1 MVKKMIYRILN
12 KFGYQIY
19 KKKDLEKSIVD
30 KNNMLA
36 ALERCFQ
43 KGIEL
48 GTVIDV
54 GASNG
59 MWSESCMKY
68 YPRASYFLI
77 EAQKEHQ
84 FSLDKFKKIYTNV
97 DYKIAAAGGR
107 EGFVFFDNSDL
118 FGGLAIEKQGDR
130 NLVKVPVTTIDVEV
144 CNNSLK
150 PPFLIKLDTH
160 GYELPIL
167 YGAKETLKNSN
178 IVIIEVYN
186 FIIADES
193 VRFWEICTYMEKLG
207 FLPIDL
213 VDVMHRKKDDSLW
226 QFDLVFIKKDRKEFT
241 YTAYD

>member
-107 EGFVFFDNSDL
+107 EGFVFLIILIYLEGWQLKSK
-118 FGGLAIEKQGDR
+118 GIE
-130 NLVKVPVTTIDVEV
+130 
-144 CNNSLK
+144 
-150 PPFLIKLDTH
+150 
-160 GYELPIL
+160 IL
-167 YGAKETLKNSN
+167 
-178 IVIIEVYN
+178 
-186 FIIADES
+186 
-193 VRFWEICTYMEKLG
+193 
-207 FLPIDL
+207 
-213 VDVMHRKKDDSLW
+213 
-226 QFDLVFIKKDRKEFT
+226 
-241 YTAYD
+241 